1 MLITDIS
8 SLITSTITWIE
19 LRYINCD
26 FTITLIL
33 TKGSDWLVC
42 DDRNLII
49 GFISAFQ
56 SLSFQVY
63 DTLVHFSSI
72 KFYHYFPKGLFYYS
86 FVEKTL
92 LGYNFSIISK
102 LKRGIAINKSKIC
115 QCYDNLN
122 FLLNSNSF
130 QTLFLI

>member
-1 MLITDIS
+1 MVS
-8 SLITSTITWIE
+8 
-19 LRYINCD
+19 
-26 FTITLIL
+26 
-33 TKGSDWLVC
+33 

-72 KFYHYFPKGLFYYS
+72 KFYHYIPKGLFYYS

-92 LGYNFSIISK
+92 LRYKFLIILK
-102 LKRGIAINKSKIC
+102 LKRGIEI
-115 QCYDNLN
+115 D
-122 FLLNSNSF
+122 LLMY
-130 QTLFLI
+130 